1 MSLYNS
7 LGLNED
13 PLPIGTILPY
23 WGSSADIPVTFL
35 LCDGS
40 IIDPVEY
47 PELTYL
53 LGKTYSVGGV
63 AYRLPELTNSTH
75 YLAPSPVQGSYPS
88 TGGLYP
94 PEVATSTPVNITA
107 GMIPS
112 LTANKFTFTPQ
123 AVANSNVA
131 MAGRYTNGAQNST
144 EQGVNTP
151 AIIKLNSSTSA
162 YVDITATSLVNEIA
176 GGGAGIVFNLDA
188 ALPVQYGGIGMI
200 YIIKAKYYQPT
211 PAEIAVE
218 SIVAA
223 QDVNNA
229 FIRDLPNDVRNEAYN
244 LTYLNP
250 VAPLGVFVV
259 ESNNEAA
266 AIATYGQG
274 GGTTPEYSAVVG
286 APTYCPTLAG
296 FQPKGK
302 PTF

>member
-35 LCDGS
+35 VCDGS
-40 IIDPVEY
+40 VIDPTEY

-53 LGKTYSVGGV
+53 LGKTYSVGEV
-63 AYRLPELTNSTH
+63 AYRLPQLTIATN

-94 PEVATSTPVNITA
+94 PEVATSTAVNITA

-123 AVANSNVA
+123 ATANSNVG
-131 MAGRYTNGAQNST
+131 MAGRYTNPAFNST
-144 EQGVNTP
+144 EQGANTP
-151 AIIKLNSSTSA
+151 AIVKLNASTSG
-162 YVDITATSLVNEIA
+162 YVDITANSLVNSIN
-176 GGGAGIVFNLDA
+176 GGGAGIVFNLDV

-200 YIIKAKYYQPT
+200 YIIKAKYYEPT
-211 PAEIAVE
+211 PEELAVE
-218 SIVAA
+218 AIVAT

-229 FIRDLPNDVRNEAYN
+229 FIRELPNDIRNETYN

-250 VAPLGVFVV
+250 VAPLGQFVV
-259 ESNNEAA
+259 EANNEAA

-274 GGTTPEYSAVVG
+274 GGTTPEYSAIVG
-286 APTYCPTLAG
+286 SPTYCPTLAG
-296 FQPKGK
+296 FQPPAK
-302 PTF
+302 PTY